1 MNKKFTTT
9 EKQDFVKKYYNGES
23 TESICTNHS
32 IPKST
37 FYSWLSDHRISD
49 VARQKIVS
57 IREYQKLIEHL
68 QKLEKIIEVLKIV
81 NCTNHAPLQE
91 KLSELVLLHDQYSVR
106 VLCEALDVDR
116 GTYYNHIFR
125 NKKENASY
133 QIRRSMLSEKIK
145 DVFHDNN
152 EIFGASKIKA
162 ILSEQGIVV
171 SDKMVS
177 QLMQEMNL
185 SSIRTDS
192 KKQYLKQNNDNKKD
206 ALKLNFTVKA
216 PNKVWVSDITYFRFN
231 NKTYY
236 ICAILD
242 LYARK
247 VVACKISQKQSTQ
260 LTSSTFKLAFNQR
273 KPGEGLIF
281 HSDRGGNFM
290 SYSFQTLL
298 KSYHVKQS
306 FSPSGSPQHNA
317 VMESF
322 FASMKK
328 EELYRTNY
336 RGIDDMKN
344 QIQKYIEFYNN
355 RRPHSTIN
363 YKTPNAHEAM
373 FYQQQYESEKLDKGV
388 QKS

>member
-1 MNKKFTTT
+1 MNKKFSTE
-9 EKQDFVKKYYNGES
+9 EKQDFVKRYYNGES
-23 TESICTNHS
+23 VADICVQS
-32 IPKST
+32 DIPKST
-37 FYSWLSDHRISD
+37 FYKWI
-49 VARQKIVS
+49 KIYKTTLTESGYEVS
-57 IREYQKLIEHL
+57 TNEFIKMSKRVKR
-68 QKLEKIIEVLKIV
+68 LEKIIEVLKTV

-91 KLSELVLLHDQYSVR
+91 KLPELALLHDQYSVR

-116 GTYYNHIFR
+116 GTYYNHILR
-125 NKKENASY
+125 NKKKNTSY
-133 QIRRSMLSEKIK
+133 QIRRSMLGEKIK

-171 SDKMVS
+171 SDKMVA
-177 QLMQEMNL
+177 QLMREMNL
-185 SSIRTDS
+185 FSIRTDA
-192 KKQYLKQNNDNKKD
+192 KKQYLKYYNDNKKD

-216 PNKVWVSDITYFRFN
+216 PNKVWVSDITYFKFN
-231 NKTYY
+231 KKSYY

-247 VVACKISQKQSTQ
+247 IIACKISRKQSTQ

-273 KPGEGLIF
+273 KPDEGLIF
-281 HSDRGGNFM
+281 HSDRGGSFM

-298 KSYHVKQS
+298 KSYQVEQS

-344 QIQKYIEFYNN
+344 RIQKYIEFYNN

-373 FYQQQYESEKLDKGV
+373 FYQQQYEREKLDKGV